1 VKTLTFWQQVWTRL
15 RAVPAGIWAALGV
28 ALTILGLYMRG
39 KRLQAELAQA
49 HVDTEA
55 AKAAAAGAQDLGKAM
70 VHLDAAEQHA
80 AKAASIQQTLKVVE
94 TSGAEEQKRIHAL
107 PASKATSEYLK
118 SLQGKKP

>member
-1 VKTLTFWQQVWTRL
+1 MTFWKHTLLRL
-15 RAVPAGIWAALGV
+15 RTLPTGVWAALGV

-55 AKAAAAGAQDLGKAM
+55 AKAAAAGAQALGKAM

-80 AKAASIQQTLKVVE
+80 AKAVSIQKTLKAIE
-94 TSGAEEQKRIHAL
+94 TAGAEEQKRIHAL
-107 PASKATSEYLK
+107 PASKVASEYLK
-118 SLQGKKP
+118 SLQGKKPS